1 MATQDQQ
8 NLQKILEKIAGLK
21 KKILFATAQDS
32 VEMQEQAE
40 YLKTQLSALDKILG
54 IKTKITAVDEEGA
67 DAIVKASKATEA
79 VKDQARLLGTEFQT
93 VVQSIPIF
101 GDVLS
106 KAFNLSSLGENLAN
120 AISNPLGE
128 TADSVDDADGA
139 MKKFNLTSLKNPMLA
154 LAAAALAIVAAM
166 RFLVT
171 GSRDLAGN
179 LGIAADQAND
189 IMFSTKFAATQMS
202 LLGYDSADLEQ
213 TMKGVVDE
221 FGSLDNLSVSS
232 AKEISMLAQNLG
244 TSGLQIIKLNK
255 SMMDLTGMSFEAA
268 TNFSEMAGEMAKAA
282 NVSAGKVIEDMAQNA
297 NKFAEF
303 SMDGANGL
311 AQAAIEAAKI
321 GSNLSMVLGAADK
334 LLDFETSLTAQF
346 EAQVLTGKN
355 LNLEKARQLSLEG
368 DMLGLTQEIQ
378 KQVGSVGEIQ
388 SMNVIERRLIADA
401 IGISSDD
408 LLRVARGEQAKEQET
423 QQSLQKKTNKI
434 LIAGFSETIESYK
447 DNQAIGGD
455 ALDNLITY

>member
-8 NLQKILEKIAGLK
+8 NLQKILEKIAELK

-67 DAIVKASKATEA
+67 EEIVKASKATEA

-139 MKKFNLTSLKNPMLA
+139 MKKFNMTSLKNPMLA
-154 LAAAALAIVAAM
+154 IAAAALAFVAAM

-202 LLGYDSADLEQ
+202 LLGYDSADLEL

>member
-67 DAIVKASKATEA
+67 EEIVKASKATEA

-128 TADSVDDADGA
+128 TADSVGDADGA
-139 MKKFNLTSLKNPMLA
+139 MKKFNITTLKNPMLA

>member
-67 DAIVKASKATEA
+67 DAIVEASKATEA

-128 TADSVDDADGA
+128 TADSVGDADGA
-139 MKKFNLTSLKNPMLA
+139 MKKFNITTLKNPMLA

>member
-8 NLQKILEKIAGLK
+8 NLQKILEKIAELK

-40 YLKTQLSALDKILG
+40 YLKTQLLDLDKILG

-67 DAIVKASKATEA
+67 DAIVEASKATEA

-166 RFLVT
+166 RFLVS

-189 IMFSTKFAATQMS
+189 IMFRTKFAATQMS
-202 LLGYDSADLEQ
+202 LLGYDSADLEL

-455 ALDNLITY
+455 ALDNLISY